1 MLSID
6 ALQQQQQQQLIAIF
20 RGHMHAR
27 GRGHCRHGKPCLS
40 SDYALDSVR
49 AEGSSIVVDAPES
62 KARTGRFS
70 RETLISSHGLFSSY
84 EGQLRAAN
92 GQDSGELFRDAQGFE
107 QLACAPLRQLK
118 ASTTMDLVFSCFLIS
133 A

>member
-27 GRGHCRHGKPCLS
+27 GRGHCRRRKPCLS

-70 RETLISSHGLFSSY
+70 RETLISGHGLFSSY

-92 GQDSGELFRDAQGFE
+92 GQDSGGIVQGCTG
-107 QLACAPLRQLK
+107 L
-118 ASTTMDLVFSCFLIS
+118 
-133 A
+133 